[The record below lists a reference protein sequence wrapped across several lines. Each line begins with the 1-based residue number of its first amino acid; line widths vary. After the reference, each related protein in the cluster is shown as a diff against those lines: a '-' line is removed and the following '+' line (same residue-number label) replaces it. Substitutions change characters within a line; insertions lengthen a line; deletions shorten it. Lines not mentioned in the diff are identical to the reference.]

1 MKNLLEDLY
10 FPTSGKGMFEITNYI
25 VKWISKNDIIQG
37 QLNIFIH
44 QINPNNIIGIDNR
57 SSLGERLVDKKNEQ
71 QGKLF

>member
-10 FPTSGKGMFEITNYI
+10 FPTSGKGMFEITNDI

-44 QINPNNIIGIDNR
+44 HT
-57 SSLGERLVDKKNEQ
+57 
-71 QGKLF
+71 FY